1 MEGEKLQMNPKMIIS
16 FAAGLIVSTGVCG
29 AVYYAEPNTE
39 KSVVESTIGVTE
51 DEMKKQLTTKG
62 YVVLSDEEW
71 QQITGPKEVEGE
83 ESTKEESG
91 ETEQK
96 ENSTKEDT
104 KKKTPEVTKTTVT
117 VADGMTSIDVG
128 KALQQAGYIE
138 NAFNFTKIVED
149 RGLANK
155 LRPGTYEVN
164 SGMSIDQLLAT
175 FFK

>member
-1 MEGEKLQMNPKMIIS
+1 MNPKLMIS

-39 KSVVESTIGVTE
+39 TSTIESTTVVTE
-51 DEMKKQLTTKG
+51 EEMKEQLTTKG
-62 YVVLSDEEW
+62 YVILSEEEW

-91 ETEQK
+91 ETKQK
-96 ENSTKEDT
+96 ENSAEEDS
-104 KKKTPEVTKTTVT
+104 KKKESEVTRTTVT
-117 VADGMTSIDVG
+117 VAEGMTSIDVG

-155 LRPGTYEVN
+155 LRPGTFEVN
-164 SGMSIDQLLAT
+164 SEMSIDQILAT